1 MNRKHR
7 RLGLDGSRKG
17 GCKAWSIVFTIG
29 TKRLRMVHFV
39 AESRCFPARPEAE
52 RLAAASPLSNPNTQ
66 HVCVS
71 VGIAQGL
78 SESIVLDL
86 QLCIKSHAAARA
98 LEAQRMFTRLVC
110 SPRP

>member
-1 MNRKHR
+1 MYRDRTQDDR
-7 RLGLDGSRKG
+7 R
-17 GCKAWSIVFTIG
+17 SIVFTIG

-39 AESRCFPARPEAE
+39 AESRCFSDAAEAG
-52 RLAAASPLSNPNTQ
+52 RLAAASPLINPNTQ

-78 SESIVLDL
+78 SESIGPKA
-86 QLCIKSHAAARA
+86 QLCRKSHVGARA
-98 LEAQRMFTRLVC
+98 LEAQRMFTGLVC